1 MTIDLKYPTKWDS
14 VTREHLLLLGKLM
27 QKNLTREELL
37 FELLFRI
44 SGIIPLIKPGLDEDT
59 PKAEYLFKKKGS
71 GRFWM
76 PVWMV
81 RQACEELAFI
91 IDTVGLPDSPILS
104 VNSKIHG
111 VSFKAF
117 YFADAYLSRY
127 QSTKD
132 IKMMF
137 NMYRELTGKKI
148 KRIDLTEVNAIIIWW
163 VGVKEYLKNQYPEV
177 LKDGDEPSPDKSPAD
192 VLHEILSVLNKNEPG
207 RNAEILASEVH
218 AVMHSLNNIY
228 LTAKKHGNK

>member
-1 MTIDLKYPTKWDS
+1 MIDLKYPTQWES
-14 VTREHLLLLGKLM
+14 VTRDHLIILGKLM
-27 QKNLTREELL
+27 QKKLTREELL
-37 FELLFRI
+37 FDIFCRFC
-44 SGIIPLIKPGLDEDT
+44 GIKPLIKPGIDEDSPT
-59 PKAEYLFKKKGS
+59 AEYLFKKKGY

-76 PVWMV
+76 PVWMI

-91 IDTVGLPDSPILS
+91 LDTVGLPESPILS

-132 IKMMF
+132 ITMMF
-137 NMYRELTGKKI
+137 NMYKELTGKKI
-148 KRIDLTEVNAIIIWW
+148 KKMDPAEINAIIIWW

-177 LKDGDEPSPDKSPAD
+177 LKDGDEQSLDKSPAD
-192 VLHEILSVLNKNEPG
+192 ILHEILSVLNKNEPG

-218 AVMHSLNNIY
+218 AVMHSLNNVY
-228 LTAKKHGNK
+228 LTAKRK